1 MTKNQEKYNHYFKDV
16 TGLKWLDIYRVCDL
30 WEIKRS
36 AVAHA
41 IKKLLCAGNR
51 GAKDYLKDLEEARD
65 SINREIQMVQEDI
78 ERGAASLNADKSI
91 EDGFTQSSNA
101 RGSVIER

>member
-1 MTKNQEKYNHYFKDV
+1 MNQNHEKYTHYFKDV
-16 TGLKWLDIYRVCDL
+16 AGLKRLDVYRVCDL

-51 GAKDYLKDLEEARD
+51 GAKDYLKDLKEARD
-65 SINREIQMVQEDI
+65 SIDREIQMVQEDM
-78 ERGAASLNADKSI
+78 ERGAASLITDKPI
-91 EDGFTQSSNA
+91 QE
-101 RGSVIER
+101 